1 MLDAATL
8 SAPPRLRIYQT
19 LTAPDLARSQQNH
32 AGVPFLLLDYLV
44 VTSLLLTTTTQEWL
58 DRPADAHLPGSSS
71 RSAKKWLAIIHPERA
86 EELLAK
92 EKEEEQEREK
102 EEPEPQSPGGTLGP
116 GSSFDGSTPVT
127 PSSSRSSRPWEAH
140 MSWSSG
146 SGSGGSETIIS
157 PSTPGT
163 SLSSNSQHH
172 LPPRYSGSHI
182 VGMHSMNNTLSQFS
196 YKNEMSGSYQD
207 LRSPPQRRFQVAN
220 PEPTPY
226 EYESAPESYPQ
237 PHQHLAAPAAGIPQE
252 MSPRPSLS
260 SLSHPYSYDD
270 GRPSTASSVSSY
282 STTAQTSIASTPT
295 TTVPLPAGTGS
306 VRRPPRQLPTPPVP
320 QDPNTA
326 QQPQNSLG
334 LSQGPDRQRVLSS
347 PLSFNSAPPLQI
359 PTSSFPN
366 SSAQGSPF
374 TPAHTS
380 ARSLARR
387 SLGGRPIPPPPP
399 PPMNSLP
406 LPPKLAAEYANTQ
419 AAGAGPSAGNAL
431 AGRMQGMAI
440 ARQPPQAYYPP
451 VGAMYGSLPDDSA
464 HVDAGRVRA
473 SFAHVPR
480 EAETES
486 VYEMPP
492 PAYDAID
499 FSRRVP
505 GQSQRRAQ

>member
-1 MLDAATL
+1 M

-71 RSAKKWLAIIHPERA
+71 RSVKKWLAIIHPERA
-86 EELLAK
+86 EELQQK
-92 EKEEEQEREK
+92 DKDKEREK
-102 EEPEPQSPGGTLGP
+102 ETEEREPQSPGGTLGP
-116 GSSFDGSTPVT
+116 GSSLDGSTPVT
-127 PSSSRSSRPWEAH
+127 PSSGRGSRPWEAH

-146 SGSGGSETIIS
+146 SGSGGSETVIS

-163 SLSSNSQHH
+163 SLSSNSQYH
-172 LPPRYSGSHI
+172 LPPRYSGSHL
-182 VGMHSMNNTLSQFS
+182 VGMHNLNNSQTQFQ
-196 YKNEMSGSYQD
+196 YKYEMSGSYPD
-207 LRSPPQRRFQVAN
+207 LQSPPQRRFQVTN
-220 PEPTPY
+220 PEPTPEY
-226 EYESAPESYPQ
+226 EYESAPESHPQ
-237 PHQHLAAPAAGIPQE
+237 PHRHLTAPEAGIPQE

-260 SLSHPYSYDD
+260 SQSYPYSFDD
-270 GRPSTASSVSSY
+270 GRPSTASSVSSLGI
-282 STTAQTSIASTPT
+282 TAQTPIASTPT
-295 TTVPLPAGTGS
+295 NTVPLPGGTGS
-306 VRRPPRQLPTPPVP
+306 LRRPPRQLPRPPVP
-320 QDPNTA
+320 QDPYAA

-334 LSQGPDRQRVLSS
+334 LSQVPDRQRVSS
-347 PLSFNSAPPLQI
+347 TPPSFHPAPPLQI

-366 SSAQGSPF
+366 SPAQGSPF
-374 TPAHTS
+374 TPAHAS

-399 PPMNSLP
+399 PPVNTLP
-406 LPPKLAAEYANTQ
+406 LPPKLAAEYANTP
-419 AAGAGPSAGNAL
+419 ASGAGPSASGNAL
-431 AGRMQGMAI
+431 AGQMQGMAI
-440 ARQPPQAYYPP
+440 SRPPPPQAYYPP
-451 VGAMYGSLPDDSA
+451 VGAGYGSPPDGGA

-480 EAETES
+480 DAETES

-499 FSRRVP
+499 FSLRLP
-505 GQSQRRAQ
+505 GQSQRRAP